1 MNLQQ
6 AIHWL
11 EQGKGARVLRTT
23 ALLLGLLG
31 LAVLVAYKQFHGPRT
46 EETLR
51 QADLGRSI
59 ASGQGFSTSV
69 NYPQVHATLEK
80 RGRIFDAA
88 ERFPELYQAP
98 GYAVVIAAVLAVT
111 PDEIRHAWFEEVPEA
126 PTGFGADYMLLG
138 LNVGLLCWPRGR
150 VSGWVVGSSIG
161 AWV

>member
-69 NYPQVHATLEK
+69 NYPQVHATWKNADEFSMRRNDFQSCIK
-80 RGRIFDAA
+80 R
-88 ERFPELYQAP
+88 PVMP
-98 GYAVVIAAVLAVT
+98 
-111 PDEIRHAWFEEVPEA
+111 W
-126 PTGFGADYMLLG
+126 
-138 LNVGLLCWPRGR
+138 
-150 VSGWVVGSSIG
+150 
-161 AWV
+161 